1 MATTA
6 TSRYEMNAF
15 WRCLV
20 RYAPG
25 LVFMSALTPTYY
37 PEQEPADDDLPP
49 GHPERLCRRPLDRA
63 ERRIWA
69 HLADLDRSGGQ
80 AKGD

>member
-6 TSRYEMNAF
+6 TSRYKMNAF
-15 WRCLV
+15 WRYLV

-25 LVFMSALTPTYY
+25 LAFMSALTPTYY

-49 GHPERLCRRPLDRA
+49 GHPERPGRRSLDRT

-69 HLADLDRSGGQ
+69 HLADLDRSDSQ